1 MYTDSI
7 SRNDKINIS
16 FISTVIHPSNPFTF
30 SAISVYLMLFIVFT
44 RPHIRVHPIVGCR
57 RPGFAPF
64 WNPLPLHLFFKSIIC
79 QASNISFVYP
89 IVQFV
94 LNLTT
99 FICSSVHPLPAQVSV
114 QFPNQCSAYQINS
127 CISILPCLLNLD
139 SMNVPISPPYPAAS
153 LHNQEWSPLVILINF
168 SNIIHFTQTLYHVFL
183 QQLSLISTYFHC

>member
-30 SAISVYLMLFIVFT
+30 SAISVYLMLFLVC
-44 RPHIRVHPIVGCR
+44 CR
-57 RPGFAPF
+57 RPGSAPF

-168 SNIIHFTQTLYHVFL
+168 SNMIHFTQTLYHVFL

>member
-1 MYTDSI
+1 M
-7 SRNDKINIS
+7 
-16 FISTVIHPSNPFTF
+16 
-30 SAISVYLMLFIVFT
+30 
-44 RPHIRVHPIVGCR
+44 
-57 RPGFAPF
+57 
-64 WNPLPLHLFFKSIIC
+64 
-79 QASNISFVYP
+79 YP

-183 QQLSLISTYFHC
+183 QQLSLISTYFLLEPFSLRISQSTVSTLSLYVPKPLLSCATLCISS